1 MSICFVHAWNS
12 GWCEIAIAAWLSVKT
27 VDVVGKEKL
36 SSEYKDW
43 CHSTCLVMWVAAMYL
58 ALAVDSAM
66 VCCFFELQATAPL
79 AIIVT

>member
-43 CHSTCLVMWVAAMYL
+43 CHSTCLVM
-58 ALAVDSAM
+58 
-66 VCCFFELQATAPL
+66 
-79 AIIVT
+79 